1 MELRVKD
8 SDSSSFC
15 SMTSPFPFPRQM
27 TSCLRGSS
35 SGEEG
40 SINSQGHQDFIPAV
54 ILILLL
60 LLSPKV
66 VLLEYASL
74 LIIHQAGK
82 ILSLA

>member
-8 SDSSSFC
+8 SDSSSFS
-15 SMTSPFPFPRQM
+15 SMTSPFPLPKG
-27 TSCLRGSS
+27 RGSS
-35 SGEEG
+35 SGKKG